1 MCGRFVRTTPVM
13 DAARI
18 LDIYDSEAELPLSY
32 NISPGQ
38 NICVLSY
45 ETSLKWTVQRWG
57 FVPNWGA
64 SVPVYRQ
71 TINIRVE
78 TLANRNFFNESLRQ
92 RRCLILADGFYEW
105 MHTPHEKL
113 PFYFHLKQKAPFFFA
128 GIWNYSDH
136 KGELLPSCAI
146 LTVNANELIKPL
158 HERMPAILPLED
170 YKKWLFW
177 DFQDKQE
184 LLKLLKPLSGNEME
198 GYRVSTKINS
208 SFQDSPDCINT
219 LSSESVRKY
228 EQLKLL

>member
-1 MCGRFVRTTPVM
+1 MCGRFVRTTSLI
-13 DAARI
+13 DAAKI
-18 LDIYDSEAELPLSY
+18 IAICDSTADIPLSY

-38 NICVLSY
+38 DLCVLIQ
-45 ETSLKWTVQRWG
+45 EAGFKWSVQRWG

-71 TINIRVE
+71 TINIRME
-78 TLANRNFFNESLRQ
+78 TLSNRSFFNESLRQ

-105 MHTPHEKL
+105 MHTSHEKL
-113 PFYFHLKQKAPFFFA
+113 PFYFHLKQKRPFFFA

-146 LTVNANELIKPL
+146 ITVNANELIRPL
-158 HERMPAILPLED
+158 HERMPAIFPLTD
-170 YKKWLFW
+170 YKKWLNW
-177 DFQDKQE
+177 DCQDKQD
-184 LLKLLKPLSGNEME
+184 LLKHLQPFSGNEME

-228 EQLKLL
+228 EQLKLF